1 MYTRNVNMKL
11 KAAAF
16 IVLAFLA
23 VPFAS
28 FAQSPSSPEKSI
40 ENLTV
45 TDIADDSIFVLSTEE
60 TGVPGYVHEKY
71 AFNCFG
77 ELKLVDYYG
86 SAFDPKDQDVLQFER
101 AMCARQQNND
111 YDGSSE

>member
-1 MYTRNVNMKL
+1 MMK
-11 KAAAF
+11 KMVAF

-40 ENLTV
+40 ENLNV
-45 TDIADDSIFVLSTEE
+45 TDIPNDSIVVLSKED
-60 TGVPGYVHEKY
+60 TGEPGYVHETY
-71 AFNCFG
+71 AFNCLG

-86 SAFDPKDQDVLQFER
+86 SAIDPKDKDVIQFER
-101 AMCARQQNND
+101 MMCARQQNND
-111 YDGSSE
+111 YEGSE